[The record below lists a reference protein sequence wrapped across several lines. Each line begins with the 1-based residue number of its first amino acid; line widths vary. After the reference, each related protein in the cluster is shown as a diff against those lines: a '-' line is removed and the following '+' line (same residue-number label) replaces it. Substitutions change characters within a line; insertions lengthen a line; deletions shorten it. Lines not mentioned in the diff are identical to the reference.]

1 MRRFYEEVEA
11 PIPMVESVRTH
22 QTRRQYLEEQHRRE
36 MQRRMNALFSDE
48 ISLGKKEIVYGVLGE
63 LDPAIEEVHLNL

>member
-11 PIPMVESVRTH
+11 PTTMVESVRTH
-22 QTRRQYLEEQHRRE
+22 QTRSQYLEEQHRRE

-48 ISLGKKEIVYGVLGE
+48 ISLDKKEIVYGVLGE